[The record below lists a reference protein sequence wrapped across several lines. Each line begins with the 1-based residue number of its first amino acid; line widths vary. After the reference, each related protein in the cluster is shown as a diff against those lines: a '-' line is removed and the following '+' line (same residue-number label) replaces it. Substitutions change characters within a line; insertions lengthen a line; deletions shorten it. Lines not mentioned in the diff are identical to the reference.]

1 MNSFT
6 LLAEIATDPELRYTP
21 DNQNSIASFLVQFA
35 GPRPEDAPSRLKV
48 IGWNKLADEIME
60 KYHKGDLIAI
70 EGRLNMNL
78 IDRGGYKEK
87 RAEMTAVRI
96 HAIGS
101 AGQFDS
107 SSVSSTASTSTAST
121 PTASTSSSKARSS
134 TASVPKAS
142 PVEAEPQYDD
152 IPF

>member
-35 GPRPEDAPSRLKV
+35 GPKPEDAPSRLKV

-60 KYHKGDLIAI
+60 KYHMGDLIAI

-87 RAEMTAVRI
+87 RAEMTAARI

-101 AGQFDS
+101 AGQFDAA
-107 SSVSSTASTSTAST
+107 SSVSSTAST
-121 PTASTSSSKARSS
+121 PTASTATSSKARSS
-134 TASVPKAS
+134 TASVPKAA

>member
-6 LLAEIATDPELRYTP
+6 LLAEVATDPELRYTP
-21 DNQNSIASFLVQFA
+21 DNQNAIASFLVQFA
-35 GPRPEDAPSRLKV
+35 GPRDEDAPSRLKV

-60 KYHKGDLIAI
+60 KYHKGDLVAI

-87 RAEMTAVRI
+87 RAEMTAARI

-101 AGQFDS
+101 AGQFDA
-107 SSVSSTASTSTAST
+107 SSVSSTAST
-121 PTASTSSSKARSS
+121 PTASTASSKAKSS
-134 TASVPKAS
+134 TASVPKAA

>member
-78 IDRGGYKEK
+78 IDRGSFKEK
-87 RAEMTAVRI
+87 RAEMTAAKI

-101 AGQFDS
+101 EGQVV
-107 SSVSSTASTSTAST
+107 SSVSATTSA
-121 PTASTSSSKARSS
+121 PASSKARSS
-134 TASVPKAS
+134 TTSTASVPKAAP
-142 PVEAEPQYDD
+142 PVADEPQFDN

>member
-78 IDRGGYKEK
+78 IDRGSFKEK

-101 AGQFDS
+101 AGQGQVTS
-107 SSVSSTASTSTAST
+107 SSVSSTASAPAASTAS
-121 PTASTSSSKARSS
+121 SKAKST
-134 TASVPKAS
+134 TASVPKAA

>member
-70 EGRLNMNL
+70 DGRLNMNL

-96 HAIGS
+96 HALGG
-101 AGQFDS
+101 AGQVV
-107 SSVSSTASTSTAST
+107 SSVSSTAST
-121 PTASTSSSKARSS
+121 PTASTASSKARASS
-134 TASVPKAS
+134 TASASVPKAVP
-142 PVEAEPQYDD
+142 PVADEPQYDD

>member
-35 GPRPEDAPSRLKV
+35 GSRPEDAPSRLKV

-70 EGRLNMNL
+70 DGRLNMNL

-96 HAIGS
+96 HAVGS
-101 AGQFDS
+101 ADQVAS
-107 SSVSSTASTSTAST
+107 SGSNTTST
-121 PTASTSSSKARSS
+121 PTASTPSSKPRSAS
-134 TASVPKAS
+134 PASVSVPKAS
-142 PVEAEPQYDD
+142 PPAADEAQYDD

>member
-35 GPRPEDAPSRLKV
+35 GSRPEDAPSRLKV

-70 EGRLNMNL
+70 DGRLNMNL

-96 HAIGS
+96 HALGS
-101 AGQFDS
+101 ADQVV
-107 SSVSSTASTSTAST
+107 SSVSSTAST
-121 PTASTSSSKARSS
+121 PTASTASSKARASS
-134 TASVPKAS
+134 TAPASVPKAVP
-142 PVEAEPQYDD
+142 PVADEPQYDD

>member
-35 GPRPEDAPSRLKV
+35 GPRPEDDPSRLKV

-70 EGRLNMNL
+70 DGRLNMNL
-78 IDRGGYKEK
+78 IDRGSFKEK

-96 HAIGS
+96 YALGS
-101 AGQFDS
+101 GQGQFDAA
-107 SSVSSTASTSTAST
+107 SVSSTAA
-121 PTASTSSSKARSS
+121 PTASKSSSKPKSS

-142 PVEAEPQYDD
+142 PVEPEPQFDD

>member
-6 LLAEIATDPELRYTP
+6 LLAEVATDPELRYTP
-21 DNQNSIASFLVQFA
+21 DNQNAIASFLVQFA
-35 GPRPEDAPSRLKV
+35 GPRAEDAPSRLKV

-60 KYHKGDLIAI
+60 KYHKGDLVAI

-87 RAEMTAVRI
+87 RAEMTAARI

-101 AGQFDS
+101 AGQFDA
-107 SSVSSTASTSTAST
+107 SSVSSTAST
-121 PTASTSSSKARSS
+121 PTASTASSKAKSS
-134 TASVPKAS
+134 TASVPKAA

>member
-35 GPRPEDAPSRLKV
+35 GSRPEDAPSRLKV

-60 KYHKGDLIAI
+60 KYHKGALIAI

-101 AGQFDS
+101 ADQFDS
-107 SSVSSTASTSTAST
+107 SSVSSTAST
-121 PTASTSSSKARSS
+121 PTASTASSKARASS
-134 TASVPKAS
+134 TASASVPKAVP
-142 PVEAEPQYDD
+142 PVADEPQYDD